1 MLTFTQLTNQKLPG
15 KGYRRK
21 NELEKQYKLLEEE
34 YVASIIEDTE
44 SEYKASNTA
53 KAWKVVN
60 TISNRITMPSGKLK
74 GKSPEERKKQWLTH
88 FLNLLGTPDKNPP
101 IENIPLTFKNNIII
115 EDGVFISGLRSSQ
128 IDQK

>member
-1 MLTFTQLTNQKLPG
+1 MLTFTQLTNQKLSG

-21 NELEKQYKLLEEE
+21 NELEKQYKVLEEE

-60 TISNRITMPSGKLK
+60 TISDRVNMPSCKLK

-88 FLNLLGTPDKNPP
+88 FLNLLGTPDKNQP

-115 EDGVFISGLRSSQ
+115 EDGVLISGLRSSQ